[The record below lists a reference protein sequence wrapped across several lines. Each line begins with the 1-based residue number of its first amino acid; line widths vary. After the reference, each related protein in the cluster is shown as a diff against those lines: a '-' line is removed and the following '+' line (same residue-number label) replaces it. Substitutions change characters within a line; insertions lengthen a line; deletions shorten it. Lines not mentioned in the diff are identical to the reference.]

1 MPINSIAYTP
11 PEDGLLR
18 PSGDL
23 LDILLH
29 PQEQTVRERRGNNLR
44 EYMKTLET
52 TGFSSFQKDVLIGT
66 LLGDGTLAQIKPSF
80 TPFFKYDQ
88 GRMNSTLSPHLDNVV
103 DANTVHLVYSIFEPF
118 VGTPPRLR
126 TLNGKSHSMWFRTFS
141 SRLLIHYANLFYTR
155 DGNGRRRKRV
165 PPNIQQLLNERSL
178 AFWIADDGSNQG
190 RGLTLHTEGFTES
203 DVTLLEETLVRTWGF
218 SARKHKAGEAF
229 KLFLPNSDMPRVRE
243 IVAPHTPPIKRYK
256 LLA

>member
-1 MPINSIAYTP
+1 MATNSIQYTP
-11 PEDGLLR
+11 PEDDLLR

-23 LDILLH
+23 RHILLH
-29 PQEQTVRERRGNNLR
+29 PPEQTVRELKGNHLR
-44 EYMKTLET
+44 EYMEPLEI

-66 LLGDGTLAQIKPSF
+66 LLGDGTLAQIKPSH

-88 GRMNSTLSPHLDNVV
+88 GRMNSTLYPDLHQVV

-126 TLNGKSHSMWFRTFS
+126 IKNGKDHSMWFRTFS
-141 SRLLIHYANLFYTR
+141 SRLLLHYANLFYTR
-155 DGNGRRRKRV
+155 DESGRRTKRV
-165 PPNIQQLLNERSL
+165 PPNIQKLLNDRSL

-229 KLFLPNSDMPRVRE
+229 KLFLPKSDMPRVRE